1 MVKDKAW
8 CPQPESNQHQVNPIV
23 LFGSVPACN
32 DAPMLLGQGVVVG
45 TGGMMKR
52 SFRWRLVAA
61 ASLSVT
67 MLPLNSQAYASDSCQ
82 KFVGSWAYPS
92 GGNLEVRADG
102 TAIGLCDICDTAA
115 HWKCSGNQF
124 ELVGALGSGAKLT
137 LSSDARQMSGN
148 LKGGFGIGPWNF
160 TFVRQ
165 SPMPAP
171 EVATSAPVKKHTAVT
186 ARTNETPTEK
196 TRPPENARTPDSC
209 WTNLDTQD
217 PAAVLRCSSM
227 TR

>member
-1 MVKDKAW
+1 
-8 CPQPESNQHQVNPIV
+8 
-23 LFGSVPACN
+23 
-32 DAPMLLGQGVVVG
+32 
-45 TGGMMKR
+45 MKR
-52 SFRWRLVAA
+52 SFRWGLAGAA
-61 ASLSVT
+61 FLSAA
-67 MLPLNSQAYASDSCQ
+67 MFPLNPQAYASDSCQ

-102 TAIGLCDICDTAA
+102 TAAGLCPICDTAT

-137 LSSDARQMSGN
+137 LSTDARQMSGS
-148 LKGGFGIGPWNF
+148 LKGGVGMGPWNY

-171 EVATSAPVKKHTAVT
+171 EVATSALAKKHTAAT
-186 ARTNETPTEK
+186 TRTNATPPEK
-196 TRPPENARTPDSC
+196 ATPPENATPPDSC

-217 PAAVLRCSSM
+217 PAAVLRCSSK

>member
-1 MVKDKAW
+1 
-8 CPQPESNQHQVNPIV
+8 
-23 LFGSVPACN
+23 
-32 DAPMLLGQGVVVG
+32 
-45 TGGMMKR
+45 MKH
-52 SFRWRLVAA
+52 SFRSGLAA
-61 ASLSVT
+61 AAF
-67 MLPLNSQAYASDSCQ
+67 LPAAMFPPNPQAYALDSCQ

-92 GGNLEVRADG
+92 GGNLEVKADG
-102 TAIGLCDICDTAA
+102 TAAGLCDICDTAT

-124 ELVGALGSGAKLT
+124 ELVGALGSAAKLT
-137 LSSDARQMSGN
+137 LSTDARQMSGS
-148 LKGGFGIGPWNF
+148 LKGGFGMGPWNF

-171 EVATSAPVKKHTAVT
+171 EVATSAPAKKHTAVT

-196 TRPPENARTPDSC
+196 TRPLENARTPDSC